1 MWYNKDTIKKG
12 EIKMYKVGDKV
23 KVKDGLKAGCYYD
36 YMPFFNEMKQF
47 SGKVVE
53 ISYVS
58 SVHHNRFC
66 IKEDGERYIWTAEM
80 FESIYNPMPKLETGM
95 FVVNRCGDVGIV
107 ADNLIVY
114 KDGYDTVFDC
124 RKNDGYIIFVINN
137 GIENCFD
144 DVRAN
149 LYKEDGKFE
158 YDSEYLWKYEYKEPK
173 KVTMKEVYEK
183 FGEIVEIA
191 D

>member
-1 MWYNKDTIKKG
+1 
-12 EIKMYKVGDKV
+12 MYKVGDRVRV
-23 KVKDGLKAGCYYD
+23 KSDLKAGCYYD
-36 YMPFFNEMKQF
+36 YMPFFNEMKKF

-53 ISYVS
+53 ITYVS
-58 SVHHNRFC
+58 SVHSNRFF
-66 IKEDGERYIWTAEM
+66 IKEDGERYIWVAEM

-158 YDSEYLWKYEYKEPK
+158 YDSEYLWKYEYKELR

-183 FGEIVEIA
+183 FGEVVEIV